1 MKRRIPVAIIVFI
14 LLLLNLSVSA
24 QGVEGFSQI
33 QIDIWPEFDKPAALV
48 IYRIVLPA
56 ESVLPAEVV
65 IRIPS
70 SAGLPNAVAARQ
82 PDGTLLNLTYD
93 QEPAGE
99 WSTLQFLT
107 NSTELQVEY
116 YDPDIVIDDENRHF
130 EYLWP
135 GDHQVESMV
144 IQVQQPFG
152 VSEMRFAPSFGSGVQ
167 GNDGLIY
174 YTYAVGDLEAG
185 QTFNI
190 VVDYVKEVEGLT
202 LTALEIESSAP
213 IDPAI
218 PSRLTLRDVLPWT
231 LATLGLVLLVG
242 GIVWYWQT
250 GKNGSRKLKKKTTRS
265 RRGGSG
271 NNQLEGGDY
280 IYCHQCGKRAQ
291 TGDRFCRICGT
302 SLRLNSS

>member
-1 MKRRIPVAIIVFI
+1 MKRRISVAILVFI
-14 LLLLNLSVSA
+14 LLLLNLTASA
-24 QGVEGFSQI
+24 QGTDGFSQI

-56 ESVLPAEVV
+56 ESVLPAEIA

-70 SAGLPNAVAARQ
+70 SAGVPNAVAARQ
-82 PDGTLLNLTYD
+82 PDGSLLNLTYE
-93 QEPAGE
+93 QEPAGD
-99 WSTLQFLT
+99 WSTIQFLT

-116 YDPDIVIDDENRHF
+116 YDPDIVVDGKNRHF

-135 GDHQVESMV
+135 GDHRVESMV

-152 VSEMRFAPSFGSGVQ
+152 VSEIQFSPSFGSGVQ

-174 YTYAVGDLEAG
+174 YTSSVGALEAG

-190 VVDYVKEVEGLT
+190 VMDYVKEVEGLT

-213 IDPAI
+213 IEPTL
-218 PSRLTLRDVLPWT
+218 PSRLTLQDVLPAF
-231 LATLGLVLLVG
+231 LAILGFALLVG
-242 GIVWYWQT
+242 GIIWYWQT
-250 GKNGSRKLKKKTTRS
+250 GKNGSRKRNNKTTRG
-265 RRGGSG
+265 RRGSAG
-271 NNQLEGGDY
+271 NNQGEAGGY

-291 TGDRFCRICGT
+291 TRDRFCRVCGT
-302 SLRLNSS
+302 SLRVNNS